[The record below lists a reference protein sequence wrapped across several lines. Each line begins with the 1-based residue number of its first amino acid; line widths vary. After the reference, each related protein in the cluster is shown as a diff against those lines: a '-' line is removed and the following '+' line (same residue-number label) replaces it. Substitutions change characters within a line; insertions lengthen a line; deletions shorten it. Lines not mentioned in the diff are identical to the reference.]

1 MYIDPY
7 MQKAILLDND
17 DPNALL
23 EGTGAPVG
31 NAPAPIS
38 VGTPEV
44 VNAPQGSPAA
54 PQGSPAAP
62 PGYSQFQP
70 DPMLQGLAGI
80 RSAFS
85 NLGTY
90 AGAPQANNIFQN
102 QIDQQALSHKLANER
117 YASMRSGSQDPIVR
131 GVQQYAAAAGLT
143 NLPWD
148 EQVEAYRKTKQSM
161 YADPAQSVYGQKM
174 DDITK
179 LLNGDD
185 AGATK
190 LANGLLE
197 VRPDPYGGQGVF
209 DLSTGEF
216 TTAYTPEQIASGKAM
231 IAGSTANAQGAAQTD
246 WKVVG
251 EVETNLSTLADEF
264 EASRAGVQRG
274 RQALEMLNSGQV
286 EPGLV
291 SGAVLDYLGIGSSK
305 LAYYQNLSQQTLFE
319 ELNGAKLTPV
329 SDADIRALAKLFT
342 SASQSPEVARG
353 NLEAFL
359 LRKEREQE
367 RKGGRMRREASRIK
381 DEGYRA
387 DIMKTY
393 KPFMDFKAIDSWD
406 EVKEPGGA

>member
-1 MYIDPY
+1 MYFDPY
-7 MQKAILLDND
+7 MQKAMLLDND

-31 NAPAPIS
+31 QPPAPLGVS
-38 VGTPEV
+38 TPQPMMP
-44 VNAPQGSPAA
+44 PQAHSMAS
-54 PQGSPAAP
+54 QG
-62 PGYSQFQP
+62 GFDYTP
-70 DPMLQGLAGI
+70 DPTMQRDSNIMGM
-80 RSAFS
+80 FS
-85 NLGTY
+85 NISQIGGGPGL
-90 AGAPQANNIFQN
+90 NNPFDQQIKQN
-102 QIDQQALSHKLANER
+102 QQLAKDRYTAMQAMKQDNPYYDYELAKSQNYFRLNEGEDDV
-117 YASMRSGSQDPIVR
+117 SGFRRFTQ
-131 GVQQYAAAAGLT
+131 
-143 NLPWD
+143 
-148 EQVEAYRKTKQSM
+148 EQFK
-161 YADPAQSVYGQKM
+161 DPAQSVYGQKM
-174 DDITK
+174 GDITD
-179 LLNGDD
+179 LMNGDK

-216 TTAYTPEQIASGKAM
+216 TTAYTPSQIASGKAL

-251 EVETNLSTLADEF
+251 DVETNLSTLADEF
-264 EASRAGVQRG
+264 EGSRAGVQRG